1 MEKSKKRVVIIGAGP
16 AGLTAAWELC
26 RRSDMEVIV
35 IEQDN
40 TVGGIS
46 RTVRYKGNCMDLG
59 GHRYF
64 SKSDAVTKWWQE
76 LMPIADE
83 AAQNAVDNND
93 VMLLR
98 NRLSRIYFLRRFFD
112 YPISLSWQTMRNLGL
127 RRLVRIGLSYVRIR
141 LFPIRE
147 ERSLEDFYI
156 NRFGRE
162 LYETFFR
169 DYTQKLWGVECS
181 AISPEWGNQR
191 VKGLSIGAALA
202 HMARRI
208 VRHTDPKKVQ
218 TSLID
223 RFLYP
228 KFGSG
233 HIWEVAAKRI
243 SKAGGKI
250 LLDSRV
256 TTIHVEQ
263 NRVLDITI
271 IDKQGCER
279 QIKCD
284 WLISSMPVRE
294 LIAAIDGLVPSEV
307 QKVADGLI
315 YRDFMTVGLLLERM
329 KITGQNG
336 KSYPPDTWI
345 YIQERDV
352 KAGRI
357 QVFNS
362 WSPYMIQ
369 DRSKVWIGVEYFVNE
384 NDGCWM
390 MSDKNFIAMAVS
402 EMEHIGMIDR
412 ADLLDAVVI
421 RVPKAYPAYFGTYNR
436 IEEIRKWTD
445 SIENIFLVGRNGM
458 HRYNNIDHSMLTA
471 MAAVDNI
478 LTGSTSKSNIWQVNV
493 EQEYHESK

>member
-1 MEKSKKRVVIIGAGP
+1 
-16 AGLTAAWELC
+16 
-26 RRSDMEVIV
+26 
-35 IEQDN
+35 
-40 TVGGIS
+40 
-46 RTVRYKGNCMDLG
+46 
-59 GHRYF
+59 
-64 SKSDAVTKWWQE
+64 
-76 LMPIADE
+76 
-83 AAQNAVDNND
+83 
-93 VMLLR
+93 
-98 NRLSRIYFLRRFFD
+98 
-112 YPISLSWQTMRNLGL
+112 
-127 RRLVRIGLSYVRIR
+127 
-141 LFPIRE
+141 
-147 ERSLEDFYI
+147 
-156 NRFGRE
+156 
-162 LYETFFR
+162 
-169 DYTQKLWGVECS
+169 
-181 AISPEWGNQR
+181 
-191 VKGLSIGAALA
+191 
-202 HMARRI
+202 
-208 VRHTDPKKVQ
+208 
-218 TSLID
+218 
-223 RFLYP
+223 
-228 KFGSG
+228 
-233 HIWEVAAKRI
+233 
-243 SKAGGKI
+243 
-250 LLDSRV
+250 
-256 TTIHVEQ
+256 
-263 NRVLDITI
+263 
-271 IDKQGCER
+271 
-279 QIKCD
+279 
-284 WLISSMPVRE
+284 MPVRE

-384 NDGCWM
+384 NDECWM